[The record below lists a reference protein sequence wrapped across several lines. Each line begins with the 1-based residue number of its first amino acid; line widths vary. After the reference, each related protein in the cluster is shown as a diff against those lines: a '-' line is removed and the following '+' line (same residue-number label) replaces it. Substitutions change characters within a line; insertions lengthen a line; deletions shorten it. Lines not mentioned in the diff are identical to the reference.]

1 VLIAIRQRTSL
12 DAAGVAL
19 RPNSEYYLKSGA
31 RLLPLFSAYPDA
43 LTNSRQIA
51 ERCSFQLAYGL
62 QDLPAFPTPRGI
74 TPAAYLAQ
82 LCQQSLPWRYR
93 DAPEPVCRQ
102 LHYELAVI
110 ARAGLAN
117 YFLIV
122 WDIVRFARSHGI
134 RCQGRGSAA
143 NSLVAYLLGISPI
156 DPLAHNLVFE
166 RFLSDERPSM
176 PDIDLDI
183 VADRRS
189 EVIAYVYTRYG
200 HDHAAMAST
209 VITFQAR
216 SALRDIASALDLPL
230 ELLQQAQHELEAEQT
245 PAGGTLALIA
255 DLCGQIDGLPRHL
268 GQHSGGMILTR
279 APLAERVP
287 TEPAAMAGRVV
298 VQWDKDALEEVG
310 LVKVDLLGLRMLAAL
325 TEAVTLVGATTG
337 SAPDLERLTF
347 DDAAVFDLIAK
358 ADSIGVFQVESRA
371 QAQILPRLKPRCKND
386 LIVAISLIRPG
397 PLQGDMVHP
406 YLRRRQR
413 LEPIHYAHPLL
424 KPALQETRGVI
435 LFQEQLL

>member
-183 VADRRS
+183 AADRRS

-200 HDHAAMAST
+200 HDHAAMARSYGWRWKWTRCCGMARRAGST
-209 VITFQAR
+209 
-216 SALRDIASALDLPL
+216 
-230 ELLQQAQHELEAEQT
+230 
-245 PAGGTLALIA
+245 
-255 DLCGQIDGLPRHL
+255 
-268 GQHSGGMILTR
+268 
-279 APLAERVP
+279 
-287 TEPAAMAGRVV
+287 AGRP
-298 VQWDKDALEEVG
+298 
-310 LVKVDLLGLRMLAAL
+310 
-325 TEAVTLVGATTG
+325 
-337 SAPDLERLTF
+337 SC
-347 DDAAVFDLIAK
+347 I
-358 ADSIGVFQVESRA
+358 
-371 QAQILPRLKPRCKND
+371 
-386 LIVAISLIRPG
+386 
-397 PLQGDMVHP
+397 
-406 YLRRRQR
+406 
-413 LEPIHYAHPLL
+413 
-424 KPALQETRGVI
+424 
-435 LFQEQLL
+435 